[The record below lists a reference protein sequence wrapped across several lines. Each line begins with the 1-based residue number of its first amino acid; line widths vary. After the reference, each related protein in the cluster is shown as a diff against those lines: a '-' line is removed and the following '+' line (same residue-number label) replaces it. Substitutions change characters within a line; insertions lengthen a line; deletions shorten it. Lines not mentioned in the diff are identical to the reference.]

1 MKRPLVKC
9 CPNLFKFYIL
19 FSTRTE
25 TYFKVI
31 QNLSDNLS
39 FQDCYLTVIKAVS
52 RKFTLIRG
60 VNFKISPDFG
70 PHICKQTG
78 QKSKSNCKH
87 INILRN
93 FNLIYNKITRNHV
106 IYSMILHDFA

>member
-1 MKRPLVKC
+1 MFEVNFSKLLKYFQFRFFLIIQP
-9 CPNLFKFYIL
+9 FRQIL
-19 FSTRTE
+19 
-25 TYFKVI
+25 
-31 QNLSDNLS
+31 
-39 FQDCYLTVIKAVS
+39 KAVS

-93 FNLIYNKITRNHV
+93 LKF
-106 IYSMILHDFA
+106 F

>member
-1 MKRPLVKC
+1 MSAALI
-9 CPNLFKFYIL
+9 IL
-19 FSTRTE
+19 
-25 TYFKVI
+25 
-31 QNLSDNLS
+31 
-39 FQDCYLTVIKAVS
+39 KAVS

-93 FNLIYNKITRNHV
+93 LKI
-106 IYSMILHDFA
+106 F

>member
-1 MKRPLVKC
+1 MEKFFGKIQKSDLQQPPK
-9 CPNLFKFYIL
+9 FKQFL
-19 FSTRTE
+19 
-25 TYFKVI
+25 
-31 QNLSDNLS
+31 
-39 FQDCYLTVIKAVS
+39 KAVS
-52 RKFTLIRG
+52 RKFTLLRG

-93 FNLIYNKITRNHV
+93 FNLRYNKITRNHV
-106 IYSMILHDFA
+106 IYKKIIGLFIDYQSNFISLIFITKSISSKS